1 MSGRERDLSI
11 DFMRAFCAVGII
23 AFHFFCHTEEH
34 QTRLFYEF
42 ANGSFGNTIVNMFFL
57 ISGAMLY
64 YNYPGIKSLKSFYYK
79 RFKSIYPMFY
89 IAFLAAYFYYS
100 IRVRDFF
107 YGGNPA
113 KLLLT
118 LFGLDGYFLY
128 LAPNYYRFGN
138 GDRVCFVWNRV
149 SPRIIQGR
157 YSVQY
162 VFVLNQF

>member
-64 YNYPGIKSLKSFYYK
+64 
-79 RFKSIYPMFY
+79 
-89 IAFLAAYFYYS
+89 
-100 IRVRDFF
+100 
-107 YGGNPA
+107 GN
-113 KLLLT
+113 L
-118 LFGLDGYFLY
+118 
-128 LAPNYYRFGN
+128 
-138 GDRVCFVWNRV
+138 
-149 SPRIIQGR
+149 
-157 YSVQY
+157 
-162 VFVLNQF
+162 